1 MIDLGKVY
9 PRLKQI
15 IEGDSAL
22 ETTDG
27 KVIELDVEDS
37 PVMQEYIDGLQV
49 AYALDE
55 GSYFRFIANKDMT
68 DGLAVDELH
77 EAAMEN
83 MYTVISEQLGFQGDP
98 EDVIMITNGG
108 DYESTMLLVDDGFW
122 DQIKEIMAGG
132 YHVAVPA
139 RDILLIAP
147 ESNPKSIERLGEM
160 IDNFF
165 TNPEANG
172 LLVRNIYE
180 RENGSWTLV
189 KTV

>member
-1 MIDLGKVY
+1 
-9 PRLKQI
+9 
-15 IEGDSAL
+15 
-22 ETTDG
+22 
-27 KVIELDVEDS
+27 
-37 PVMQEYIDGLQV
+37 
-49 AYALDE
+49 
-55 GSYFRFIANKDMT
+55 
-68 DGLAVDELH
+68 
-77 EAAMEN
+77 

-108 DYESTMLLVDDGFW
+108 DYEATMLLVDDGFW

-132 YHVAVPA
+132 YYVAVPA